1 MITLRSI
8 ALGAAVAGVAAWAV
22 AQDQELGNDIL
33 RARVNTVY
41 GPSGLIN
48 VPHAYV
54 ATENRV
60 VIGVT
65 LGKDRSAN
73 ANVGLFDSVEVGG
86 TYFERH
92 NRTDGKILGN
102 AKVNIIPANWRN
114 FEVGFGVIDAADA
127 VNQTV
132 YGVASF
138 EAMTPE
144 ALGNQFAGLRLH
156 GGYGSGFFR
165 DKLIGGGELLFN
177 NRMSLIGE
185 YNGVD
190 GNFAFRYVHNEN
202 IRAQIGTRGKT
213 IFFTLVTA
221 ANF

>member
-1 MITLRSI
+1 MDIRLTVVLGTVLLGTASI
-8 ALGAAVAGVAAWAV
+8 AP
-22 AQDQELGNDIL
+22 AQDGDLGNDIL

-54 ATENRV
+54 ASKDRI

-65 LGKDRSAN
+65 LGKDRSAS
-73 ANVGLFDSVEVGG
+73 ANVGLFDSVEIGG
-86 TYFERH
+86 TYYERRD
-92 NRTDGKILGN
+92 RTDGKILGN

-114 FEVGFGVIDAADA
+114 FEVGIGVIDAADA

-132 YGVASF
+132 FGVASF
-138 EAMTPE
+138 EAMTPA
-144 ALGNQFAGLRLH
+144 ALDNQFAGLRLH
-156 GGYGSGFFR
+156 GGYGSGLFR
-165 DKLIGGGELLFN
+165 DKIIGGGELLFN

-185 YNGVD
+185 YDGVD

-202 IRAQIGTRGKT
+202 VRAQIGTRGKT

-221 ANF
+221 VNF

>member
-1 MITLRSI
+1 MSMRLTIFLGTVLV
-8 ALGAAVAGVAAWAV
+8 GAASVAV
-22 AQDQELGNDIL
+22 AQDEELRNDIL

-54 ATENRV
+54 AAKDRI

-73 ANVGLFDSVEVGG
+73 ANVGLFDSVEIGG
-86 TYFERH
+86 TYYERQ
-92 NRTDGKILGN
+92 NRTEGKILGN

-132 YGVASF
+132 FGVASF
-138 EAMTPE
+138 EAMSPD
-144 ALGNQFAGLRLH
+144 ALNNQFAGLRLH
-156 GGYGSGFFR
+156 GGYGSGLFR
-165 DKLIGGGELLFN
+165 DKIIGGGELLFN

-185 YNGVD
+185 YDGVD

-202 IRAQIGTRGKT
+202 VRAQIGTRGKT

-221 ANF
+221 VNF